1 MKARQIFQAV
11 LLSTLVVIGLD
22 WATNSLDTQKYAWDF
37 RYYIG
42 MAREGFYARP
52 LASPFAYRYLTP
64 LLVHGLFLLG
74 ISIEDGF
81 RLAAYVGAIAQ
92 LSGIVFFTYWATG
105 SRKGAYLAMTVTA
118 LSLFNVRFLLFD
130 IYRPDHLAY
139 GLILL
144 GTYFAFE
151 RKFLPLL
158 VTTLIGSQ
166 IREYTLVP
174 LVAYLFS
181 ITRSKSRK
189 QIIAEA
195 AISGL
200 TLLPA
205 VTLPRL
211 LIPVTE
217 NYQIIGLSKEGIITA
232 LTLPFIPSLD
242 INFIFSILAYLLPLL
257 VLADVKTIKLAFSS
271 LSVERQ
277 AYLRVYIILV
287 LAMSFFGGTD
297 FFRFATFLFLPQIIL
312 TGLLA
317 PQAANFQV
325 AMTLVSVFI
334 FNRIW
339 LPFPIWD
346 REKYLDFYGAYSLR
360 LNWNT
365 FFRFVEI
372 LVYIMA
378 GLITR
383 KKIGAKS

>member
-1 MKARQIFQAV
+1 
-11 LLSTLVVIGLD
+11 
-22 WATNSLDTQKYAWDF
+22 
-37 RYYIG
+37 
-42 MAREGFYARP
+42 
-52 LASPFAYRYLTP
+52 
-64 LLVHGLFLLG
+64 
-74 ISIEDGF
+74 
-81 RLAAYVGAIAQ
+81 
-92 LSGIVFFTYWATG
+92 
-105 SRKGAYLAMTVTA
+105 
-118 LSLFNVRFLLFD
+118 
-130 IYRPDHLAY
+130 
-139 GLILL
+139 
-144 GTYFAFE
+144 
-151 RKFLPLL
+151 